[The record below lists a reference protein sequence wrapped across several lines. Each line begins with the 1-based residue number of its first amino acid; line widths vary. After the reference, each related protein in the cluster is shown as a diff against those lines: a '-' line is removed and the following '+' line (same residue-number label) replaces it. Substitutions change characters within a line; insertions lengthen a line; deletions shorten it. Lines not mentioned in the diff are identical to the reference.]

1 MKQEKKLILAST
13 SPYRKQLLERLKLP
27 FECRAPNIDETAHQG
42 EHAVQLVQ
50 RLAEQKAA
58 TIANNSPNALI
69 IGSDQVA
76 ALDQNVLT
84 KPGNYTKAAEQLT
97 ACSGRS
103 VLFYTG
109 LALHNSTTNKV
120 HSIVETFEVKFRT
133 LSEATISRYLHQ
145 EEPYDCAGSFKVE
158 GLGIT
163 LFEYLRGDDPNS
175 LIGLP
180 LIRLVTLLNKEGLT
194 LP

>member
-1 MKQEKKLILAST
+1 MAIKLILAST
-13 SPYRKQLLERLKLP
+13 SPYRKQLLTKLNLA
-27 FECRAPNIDETAHQG
+27 FDCQAPNIDETAQLG
-42 EHAVQLVQ
+42 ETAVQLVQ
-50 RLAEQKAA
+50 RLSEQKAA
-58 TIANNSPNALI
+58 AIARNNHNAII

-76 ALDQNVLT
+76 VLDQKILT
-84 KPGNYTKAAEQLT
+84 KPGNFSNAAKQLT
-97 ACSGRS
+97 ACSARS

-109 LALHNSTTNKV
+109 LTLHNTANGTV
-120 HSIVETFEVKFRT
+120 RSIVDSFEVKFRP
-133 LSEATISRYLHQ
+133 LSEAAITRYLQQ

-175 LIGLP
+175 LVGLP
-180 LIRLVTLLNKEGLT
+180 LIRLITMLSEEGFS